1 MRFAARTAISQ
12 IVIDCKQTLRISSP

>member
-12 IVIDCKQTLRISSP
+12 IVIDCEQTLRISSP